1 MTVRAGT
8 HVGAYEIVALL
19 GAGGM
24 GEVYRARDARLERDV
39 AIKILPEVWLTD
51 PDRRARLERE
61 ARVLASLNHPHIGA
75 IYGVEESGG
84 VPALVLE
91 LVEGQ
96 TLAERITPV
105 TGLPLAEA
113 LSFAREIAD
122 ALDAAHEKGIIH
134 RDLKPAN
141 IKITPD
147 GIVKVLDFG
156 LATYQAGAPGL
167 HDVTPGPKGAT
178 QARTMMIAD
187 TSPGMI
193 LGTAGY
199 MSPEQARGKPV
210 DKRTDIWAYGCVLY
224 QMLTGRTPFGGE
236 TGSDM
241 VAAILERQPD
251 WTSLPPATPVRVR
264 RLLERCLAKDP
275 RLRLRDIGD
284 ARLELD
290 EALDSPATAPA
301 DGADRK
307 NGWTAV
313 RWVFVPIVTAAVAG
327 FVGWSLKPE
336 LSSATPISGLTA
348 RLVIAPPPGE
358 ALSVDVT
365 ALAMS
370 LDGRYVAYVAGQGG
384 HRRIFLRGL
393 DEFESTPIPGTEG
406 GDNPFFS
413 PDGQWV
419 GFFANGKMKKVMR
432 RGGMPVTI
440 SEVLAVASSAPSWE
454 SDDTIV
460 FSPTSGASIW
470 RVSASGGALT
480 AVTTLTENETSHRWP
495 QLLPGGKTLLFSA
508 LTASVND
515 PQAYVQS
522 LETGERRPV
531 IKGAGARYLPTGHLV
546 SVQAGALIAVP
557 FDPVRLETTGTPV
570 TVLSGVMQVRR
581 LRNATVANLVPQVA
595 FSSTGTL
602 AYIPVNLRPRQT
614 ALVWVD
620 RTGREQ
626 PTGASGGDYFQ
637 PRVSPDGR
645 RMAVTVLERG
655 GDHNDVWLYDLTRE
669 TWSRFTS
676 EGDNA
681 FPLWAPDGRKLT
693 YVSNKAGPDN
703 IYRKPLDGSG
713 PEERLAASD
722 RPNYPFSWSPDGVLA
737 FVSIFPRA
745 VQDIWVLRPDQ
756 GGKPAPFLE
765 TPFGEGAPAFSPDG
779 HWLAYVSNESGRNEI
794 HVRPFPG
801 PGEKVTI
808 TAEGGNE
815 PVWSRNGREL
825 FYRSGDAMMAV
836 DIMTSPVFAAGK
848 PRRLFEGNYETTTA
862 LWPNYSVAP
871 DGQRFVMVKRIDR
884 EAAPA
889 QINVVLNWQE
899 ELKRLVPTR

>member
-156 LATYQAGAPGL
+156 LATYQAGAPGQ

-199 MSPEQARGKPV
+199 MSPEQARGKPI

-327 FVGWSLKPE
+327 FVGWSLKPG

-358 ALSVDVT
+358 ALAVDVT

-370 LDGRYVAYVAGQGG
+370 LDGRHVAYVAGQGG

-432 RGGMPVTI
+432 RGGMPVT
-440 SEVLAVASSAPSWE
+440 SKL
-454 SDDTIV
+454 
-460 FSPTSGASIW
+460 
-470 RVSASGGALT
+470 
-480 AVTTLTENETSHRWP
+480 
-495 QLLPGGKTLLFSA
+495 
-508 LTASVND
+508 
-515 PQAYVQS
+515 
-522 LETGERRPV
+522 GERRHDCV
-531 IKGAGARYLPTGHLV
+531 LANLRGEYLAR
-546 SVQAGALIAVP
+546 
-557 FDPVRLETTGTPV
+557 
-570 TVLSGVMQVRR
+570 LSVRR
-581 LRNATVANLVPQVA
+581 RAH
-595 FSSTGTL
+595 G
-602 AYIPVNLRPRQT
+602 RDD
-614 ALVWVD
+614 VD
-620 RTGREQ
+620 
-626 PTGASGGDYFQ
+626 
-637 PRVSPDGR
+637 
-645 RMAVTVLERG
+645 
-655 GDHNDVWLYDLTRE
+655 
-669 TWSRFTS
+669 
-676 EGDNA
+676 
-681 FPLWAPDGRKLT
+681 
-693 YVSNKAGPDN
+693 
-703 IYRKPLDGSG
+703 
-713 PEERLAASD
+713 
-722 RPNYPFSWSPDGVLA
+722 
-737 FVSIFPRA
+737 
-745 VQDIWVLRPDQ
+745 
-756 GGKPAPFLE
+756 
-765 TPFGEGAPAFSPDG
+765 
-779 HWLAYVSNESGRNEI
+779 
-794 HVRPFPG
+794 
-801 PGEKVTI
+801 
-808 TAEGGNE
+808 
-815 PVWSRNGREL
+815 
-825 FYRSGDAMMAV
+825 
-836 DIMTSPVFAAGK
+836 
-848 PRRLFEGNYETTTA
+848 
-862 LWPNYSVAP
+862 
-871 DGQRFVMVKRIDR
+871 
-884 EAAPA
+884 
-889 QINVVLNWQE
+889 
-899 ELKRLVPTR
+899 